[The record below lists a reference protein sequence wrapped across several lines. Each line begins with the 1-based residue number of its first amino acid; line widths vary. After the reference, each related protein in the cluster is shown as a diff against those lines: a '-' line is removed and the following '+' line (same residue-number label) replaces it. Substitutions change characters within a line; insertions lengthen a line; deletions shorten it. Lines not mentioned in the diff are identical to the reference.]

1 MFNDIEKLFLTWF
14 RFGDDAV
21 VTLKENFHVLETRIE
36 VCKMK
41 WFDIWGLFQ
50 NDTVGGELDGGG

>member
-1 MFNDIEKLFLTWF
+1 MFNDIEKLFFTWF

-21 VTLKENFHVLETRIE
+21 VTLKENFCVLETCIE

-41 WFDIWGLFQ
+41 
-50 NDTVGGELDGGG
+50 